1 MCSRFA
7 LFSSPDVVR
16 SAFGLSSIE
25 TFPPRYNIAP
35 GEPVAI
41 VRPDHAGQPAFRLV
55 LWGLHPSW
63 SRKPPEKPHLF
74 NARAETAATRPAY
87 RGALRHR
94 RCLIPADSFYVW
106 TGTGRARSVHRFSP
120 RVGGPMALAGL
131 FEHWLGADGSELET
145 MAILT
150 VAANATVQH
159 FHPRMPAIIQPAA
172 FARWLDCSAGDGLGL
187 DDLLA
192 PAPDD
197 LLQASAANPALA
209 DPAREGVELLGP
221 GDDRLL

>member
-1 MCSRFA
+1 MCSRYA
-7 LFSSPDVVR
+7 LFSTPDAVR
-16 SAFGLSSIE
+16 TTFGLASIE
-25 TFPPRYNIAP
+25 PFPPRYNIAP
-35 GEPVAI
+35 GRPVAI
-41 VRPDHAGQPAFRLV
+41 VRPDHDGQPAFHLV
-55 LWGLHPSW
+55 LWGLHPAW

-74 NARAETAATRPAY
+74 NARAETAAAKPAF

-94 RCLIPADSFYVW
+94 RCLIPADSFFAW
-106 TGTGRARSVHRFSP
+106 TGTGRARSVHRFSA
-120 RVGGPMALAGL
+120 RAGGLMALAGL

-150 VAANATVQH
+150 VPANATVRR
-159 FHPRMPAIIQPAA
+159 FSPRMPAIIPPAA
-172 FARWLDCSAGDGLGL
+172 FARWLDCRAGDALGL

-192 PAPDD
+192 PAPGD
-197 LLQASAANPALA
+197 LLQVSAANPALA